1 MSAAGRF
8 TAVFAAAICAA
19 ALALPIPARA
29 QTFPAL
35 SGPVVDDAQILPP
48 EAEREFAI
56 RLDANGRGAGH
67 QIVVATVPSLQGY
80 EIRDFGNRLFRQW
93 KLGDAQRNDGV
104 LLLVAPADRAVSIE
118 VGYGL
123 EGLLTDAYSKLIIEN
138 MILPQFRSGDYAAG
152 VRAGIDG
159 IIAVV
164 GGKGE
169 TLVQETQTDD
179 LDPSDLDP
187 SETIFFFIFLGIVIF
202 IVWRALRGRQILV
215 GGPGGGGW
223 SSGSS
228 RGFGGG
234 SSGGGFSGGGG
245 SSGGGGASGRW

>member
-1 MSAAGRF
+1 MPATGRF
-8 TAVFAAAICAA
+8 KAVLAAAICAA
-19 ALALPIPARA
+19 ALTLPLPATA

-35 SGPVVDDAQILPP
+35 SGPVVDEAQILPP
-48 EAEREFAI
+48 EAESEFAI
-56 RLDANGRGAGH
+56 RLDAHDRGAGH

-93 KLGDAQRNDGV
+93 KLGDARRNDGV

-179 LDPSDLDP
+179 LDPV
-187 SETIFFFIFLGIVIF
+187 ETIFFFIFLGIVIF
-202 IVWRALRGRQILV
+202 IVWRALRGRQILM

-234 SSGGGFSGGGG
+234 SSGGGGFSGGGG

>member
-1 MSAAGRF
+1 MPPAGRF
-8 TAVFAAAICAA
+8 KTVLAAVICASTVA
-19 ALALPIPARA
+19 SSSPAKA

-35 SGPVVDDAQILPP
+35 SGPVVDEAQILPP
-48 EAEREFAI
+48 EAESEFTI
-56 RLDANGRGAGH
+56 RLDAHNRAAGH
-67 QIVVATVPSLQGY
+67 QIVVATVPNLQGY

-123 EGLLTDAYSKLIIEN
+123 EGVLTDAYSKLIIEN
-138 MILPQFRSGDYAAG
+138 MILAPFRTGDYAAG

-169 TLVQETQTDD
+169 TLVQQTRADE
-179 LDPSDLDP
+179 LEPV
-187 SETIFFFIFLGIVIF
+187 ETIFFFIFLFIVIL
-202 IVWRALRGRQILV
+202 IVWRTLRGRQILV

-223 SSGSS
+223 SSGTS

-234 SSGGGFSGGGG
+234 SSSGGFSGGGG

>member
-1 MSAAGRF
+1 MPAAGRF
-8 TAVFAAAICAA
+8 KAVLAAAICAA
-19 ALALPIPARA
+19 ALALPLAATA

-35 SGPVVDDAQILPP
+35 SGPVVDEAQILPP
-48 EAEREFAI
+48 EAESEFAI

-104 LLLVAPADRAVSIE
+104 LLLVAPTDRAVSIE

-179 LDPSDLDP
+179 LDPV
-187 SETIFFFIFLGIVIF
+187 ETIFFFIFLGIVIF

-234 SSGGGFSGGGG
+234 SSGGGGFSGGGG

>member
-8 TAVFAAAICAA
+8 KAVLAAAICAA
-19 ALALPIPARA
+19 VLALPSAATA

-48 EAEREFAI
+48 EAESEFAI

-123 EGLLTDAYSKLIIEN
+123 EGVLTDAYSKLIIEN

-179 LDPSDLDP
+179 LDPF
-187 SETIFFFIFLGIVIF
+187 ETIFFFIFLGIVIF

-234 SSGGGFSGGGG
+234 SSGGGGFSGGGG